1 MLEKNKLYL
10 RLTPFITAYDGEGND
25 DDGDDAGKTGSSHQ
39 DVGAGGDDQRITQQQ
54 ITAKLEEDKKKRAEA
69 DKKRMEKT
77 FTQEDVDR
85 VVKERL
91 TREQEKHREKQTEL
105 LSRLESLEKT
115 SQLTDDE
122 RAALQQRI
130 EELRSENLSSEEKAT
145 REIKRLQEELE
156 RTQKSLVKDVE
167 RWQKQYFDFRTDNE
181 LMDAALKNDARTPA
195 QLVSL
200 LKQQTAVKEVVDDQ
214 GRPTGRF
221 EVRTTITDYKEDG
234 TPFQVE
240 RKPHEA
246 VARLAEMPEI
256 WGNQFNSK
264 VSAGLD
270 RMSDQSAP
278 VSTGSALVL
287 DKGFDAYRNS
297 RQKNKGV
304 LGLK

>member
-1 MLEKNKLYL
+1 MLDKKIVF
-10 RLTPFITAYDGEGND
+10 RVIPFITAYDGD
-25 DDGDDAGKTGSSHQ
+25 DDGSASDEGGNTPPEDTGDA
-39 DVGAGGDDQRITQQQ
+39 RLTQQE
-54 ITAKLEEDKKKRAEA
+54 ITAKLAKERA
-69 DKKRMEKT
+69 DKDKAAKEREKKL
-77 FTQEDVDR
+77 FTQDELEKVL
-85 VVKERL
+85 KERL
-91 TREQEKHREKQTEL
+91 TREQEKHREKQAEL
-105 LSRLESLEKT
+105 LQRLESLEKT
-115 SQLTDDE
+115 AQLTDEE
-122 RAALQQRI
+122 RSALQQRI
-130 EELRSENLSSEEKAT
+130 EELRSESLSTEEKLG
-145 REIKRLQEELE
+145 REIKKLQEDLDVT
-156 RTQKSLVKDVE
+156 RTTMAKSVDK
-167 RWQKQYFDFRTDNE
+167 WQRQYFDFRIDNE

-278 VSTGSALVL
+278 VSTGTALVL
-287 DKGFDAYRNS
+287 DKGFDAYRAS
-297 RQKNKGV
+297 RQKHKGI
-304 LGLK
+304 LGIRDQQR